1 MNREISLFDIA
12 KKYDENQS
20 SLIGDKVRHMKW
32 ERLFMMAIGTI
43 SKNKTYRQYVQ
54 ELSKMVKTKNL
65 NGEVLEMVI
74 EDMETNEK
82 ILSSDEIEALKILIA
97 LRNL

>member
-43 SKNKTYRQYVQ
+43 SKKSGSSKGGIDPFPKNVRVSDSSKLQCRN
-54 ELSKMVKTKNL
+54 EPSIGLSPCCAFSSRARRNT
-65 NGEVLEMVI
+65 VLHA
-74 EDMETNEK
+74 
-82 ILSSDEIEALKILIA
+82 S
-97 LRNL
+97 